1 MKWRQHKRTSIAHRF
16 ATLNRARS
24 VCGLVRMEDTVGMLA
39 SRVYV
44 VCTLCARGQ
53 AR

>member
-1 MKWRQHKRTSIAHRF
+1 MKWRQHKRTAIAHRF

-24 VCGLVRMEDTVGMLA
+24 VCGLVLQGDCAAMPMF
-39 SRVYV
+39 RVYV
-44 VCTLCARGQ
+44 VCLLCARGQ